1 MSEDKV
7 LVKKT
12 IEGDDKSFEM
22 IVKKYENPIINYI
35 GQTIRN
41 YNLALEFTQEVF
53 LKAYKA
59 LHTFNPKYTFKTWL
73 FKIASNHIIDHWRK
87 KKIEYISIDHPIKE
101 NENFSPPQIES
112 NEMVAPKQ
120 LELRELGIKIEKAL
134 DLLPPRLRELF
145 VCRHMNDL
153 SYQEIAEI
161 KNLPVGTV
169 KNRVFQ
175 AKELLRA
182 HLEEKL

>member
-101 NENFSPPQIES
+101 NEIAPQ
-112 NEMVAPKQ
+112 Q

-169 KNRVFQ
+169 KNRVVKNRVFQ
-175 AKELLRA
+175 AKELLRT